1 MHQNLVKLKLV
12 DDILSETDGLHG
24 SRGGTAVSL
33 DRMGSVT
40 SPFGSDDMGLEAL
53 DAIYGPSPRGHQEGV
68 GGRWGESPFRGQHK
82 DADTDKDAD
91 MQARAAHVCVGEVA
105 RPAAHSVTES
115 LERLPPEKR
124 VVPPHGAPP
133 APEDTPPSRIANG
146 PSKSTCVHCEPPPPP
161 SHCSPLLDP
170 EPSRTQRQLSS
181 CDYSDGRCPHVLG
194 MFDGKSLM
202 YVPPPLSPPVVVI
215 KTCLSV

>member
-146 PSKSTCVHCEPPPPP
+146 PSKSTCVHCEPPP
-161 SHCSPLLDP
+161 LLP
-170 EPSRTQRQLSS
+170 IAA
-181 CDYSDGRCPHVLG
+181 RCLTLNRVARRDNCHLVTILMG
-194 MFDGKSLM
+194 GALM
-202 YVPPPLSPPVVVI
+202 YWACSMVSP
-215 KTCLSV
+215 